1 VTNEPAAPSAQRQP
15 GSRPHPDLPAGR
27 DMIPQIKHIVVLMM
41 ENHSYDNH
49 LGMLRRAGADGFTL
63 GSHGKPVETN
73 PYADG
78 RTQHAFRMPTTCQT
92 LGHPSQSWDACHIQ
106 RANGRLDGFVISGSG
121 PVAMG
126 YWQRD
131 DLPFYYSL
139 ASVFPIADRY
149 FCSLL
154 GPTFPNRRYL
164 MAATSIGM
172 INDTVPS
179 PTAYPKNGTIF
190 DRLHDAGVPWK
201 DYFSVT
207 SIASQLALFP
217 PLLVKYA
224 GNLRPV
230 IEFYEDAQAGTLP
243 GLSLVEPNYGIY
255 SEESPQNIALGER
268 FAAKVINAVMSGP
281 AWESTLLIWC
291 YDEHG
296 GYYDHVDPPQ
306 AIPPDDIP
314 PDVNGG
320 NAYSGFSRYGF
331 RVPCAVISPW
341 SRPNYVSHNVFDH
354 TSICALVEAKWNLAA
369 MTRRDANAH
378 NMLDMLDL
386 SQPHFKQPPHLAK
399 PLLEQN
405 LGALECIITGPGTI
419 PPPGSV
425 SH

>member
-1 VTNEPAAPSAQRQP
+1 
-15 GSRPHPDLPAGR
+15 
-27 DMIPQIKHIVVLMM
+27 MIPQVKHIIVLMM

-49 LGMLRRAGADGFTL
+49 LGMLRREGADGFTL
-63 GSHGKPVETN
+63 GSDGKPVETN
-73 PYADG
+73 PYANG
-78 RTQHAFRMPTTCQT
+78 WTQHAFRMPTTCQT
-92 LGHPSQSWDACHIQ
+92 PLHPNQSWQDSHTQ
-106 RANGRLDGFVISGSG
+106 RAAGRLDGFVISASGS
-121 PVAMG
+121 VSMG
-126 YWQRD
+126 YWQRE

-139 ASVFPIADRY
+139 ASVFPIADHY

-172 INDTVPS
+172 INDTIPGL
-179 PTAYPKNGTIF
+179 TDYPQNGTIF
-190 DRLHDAGVPWK
+190 DRLHDAGISWK
-201 DYFSVT
+201 DYYSIT

-217 PLLVKYA
+217 PLLVKYP

-230 IEFYEDAQAGTLP
+230 EEFFDDAEAGTLP
-243 GLSLVEPNYGIY
+243 GFCIIEPNYGLD
-255 SEESPQNIALGER
+255 SEETPQNIALGER
-268 FAAKVINAVMSGP
+268 FAAKVINSVMTGP
-281 AWESTLLIWC
+281 GWENSLLIWC

-296 GYYDHVDPPQ
+296 GYFDHVDPPR

-314 PDVNGG
+314 PDTDGG

-331 RVPCAVISPW
+331 RVPCAVVSPW

-369 MTRRDANAH
+369 MTRRDANAQ

-386 SQPHFKQPPHLAK
+386 SQPTFKQPPPLAK
-399 PLLEQN
+399 PLLQDN

-419 PPPGSV
+419 PPPDSV
-425 SH
+425 TH